1 MLLLDCHHNF
11 YGSEQQI
18 YFLNFIRLLRIHKIL
33 HPAQGIKAQNYK
45 CDGNHISKV
54 VVRLFVW
61 FRDCWWGTGQD
72 IAV

>member
-45 CDGNHISKV
+45 CEGLLVGDRAGY
-54 VVRLFVW
+54 
-61 FRDCWWGTGQD
+61 CC
-72 IAV
+72 IA